1 MPYFHNDK
9 CNILFIHIPKTA
21 GASIEKYLSTKYSI
35 ELNTNSLYGHSNLF
49 KGTSNKDID
58 VISLQHH
65 TLHNILTF
73 KDIYK
78 INTKDLKIFCVVRNP
93 YERIISD
100 MFWQQLININDSP
113 DIVCNAIKKYVL
125 ENMDNHNIPQ
135 YKMICDDDQKIY
147 NDVLIL
153 KFENL
158 KEDMKKIGF
167 SGMNVYIH
175 VLTYNKTPFYYL
187 NDESIK
193 IINKYYEKD
202 FIFFDYEMVLAKP
215 I

>member
-21 GASIEKYLSTKYSI
+21 GTSIEKYLSNKYSI
-35 ELNTNSLYGHSNLF
+35 ELSTESLYGFAKLF
-49 KGTSNKDID
+49 RISSNKYLNK
-58 VISLQHH
+58 ISLQHH

-78 INTKDLKIFCVVRNP
+78 IDTECLKIFCVVRNP

-100 MFWQQLININDSP
+100 IFWQDLVSIDDSHE
-113 DIVCNAIKKYVL
+113 IVNKVIQNYVL
-125 ENMDNHNIPQ
+125 HNMDNHNIPQ
-135 YKMICDDDQKIY
+135 YKFICDNNEKIY
-147 NDVLIL
+147 KNVLIL

-167 SGMNVYIH
+167 DDMNVHINEAKYI
-175 VLTYNKTPFYYL
+175 KTPFYYL

-202 FIFFDYEMVLAKP
+202 FIFFDYEMKCV
-215 I
+215 